1 MTIVYSDHAI
11 AKIEILRRHGI
22 DVNKEIIEKIISD
35 PEKLDFGYMNRLIA
49 QRKIDD
55 KHVLRVVYEEKINN
69 ILIITIYPGKIKR
82 YD

>member
-22 DVNKEIIEKIISD
+22 DVDKEIIEKIIAD
-35 PEKLDFGYMNRLIA
+35 PEKLDFGYMNRFIA
-49 QRKIDD
+49 QRKIDH
-55 KHVLRVVYEEKINN
+55 KHVLRVVYEEKNN
-69 ILIITIYPGKIKR
+69 YILIITIYPGKFKR